1 MKKCSWYKPGDWS
14 LPNWWTS
21 MPPSKKGK
29 LTHTEQVAFY
39 SGWFVREILG
49 HKNGITV
56 FPETTDDD

>member
-29 LTHTEQVAFY
+29 LTHAEQVAFY
-39 SGWFVREILG
+39 SG
-49 HKNGITV
+49 
-56 FPETTDDD
+56 